1 MATETASTKSSA
13 AAGAAAPAAA
23 AAATQE
29 PIIIDLGKKK
39 RKLVR
44 KLRKGKPNRLMDRIM
59 EVLDDGRAA
68 KAIPSDAQPVVI
80 IVREKKRAKIGKMWG
95 LG

>member
-1 MATETASTKSSA
+1 MATETAPTKSA
-13 AAGAAAPAAA
+13 TPTAA

-39 RKLVR
+39 RKDVR
-44 KLRKGKPNRLMDRIM
+44 KLRRGKPGRLMDRILQ
-59 EVLDDGRAA
+59 VLDDGRAA
-68 KAIPSDAQPVVI
+68 QAIPAGAQAVVI
-80 IVREKKRAKIGKMWG
+80 VVREKKRTKAGKMFG